1 MAEEDTSH
9 DYPDTVD
16 MPAPSFWPMVLAFG
30 VTLLLAGI
38 VTHYV
43 VTLVGFVL
51 SVRAAVGWW
60 RDVIPHELHDEVP
73 IRHPADW
80 AVPVRTTGRSVTS
93 LRVGASHHRM
103 RIPEKVHP
111 YKAGLWGGIAGGIA
125 MAILA
130 CLYGQIARGSIWYPV
145 NLLAATVLPSI
156 SHAGEATLNRFEIG
170 AFGIAVL
177 VHAITSILVGVLYAV
192 TLPMF
197 PRRAP
202 LWAGFIV
209 PLFWT
214 ALIASTLALTN
225 PTLNE
230 HINWIWFVACQ
241 IAFGLV
247 AGFVAAKTQRIDTMQ
262 NLPFIERAAID
273 SQWSEKRE
281 DRERQ

>member
-1 MAEEDTSH
+1 MARCNSARTARGSACTASGRLGRADS
-9 DYPDTVD
+9 DDGTVRRRLCES
-16 MPAPSFWPMVLAFG
+16 AP
-30 VTLLLAGI
+30 
-38 VTHYV
+38 
-43 VTLVGFVL
+43 
-51 SVRAAVGWW
+51 
-60 RDVIPHELHDEVP
+60 
-73 IRHPADW
+73 
-80 AVPVRTTGRSVTS
+80 RTTVC
-93 LRVGASHHRM
+93 

-130 CLYGQIARGSIWYPV
+130 CIYGQIAHGSIWYPV

-156 SHAGEATLNRFEIG
+156 SHVNDAALNRFDLS

-177 VHAITSILVGVLYAV
+177 VHAITSILVGVLYAM

-214 ALIASTLALTN
+214 GLIASTLALTN

-230 HINWIWFVACQ
+230 HINWLWFVICQ

-247 AGFVAAKTQRIDTMQ
+247 AGFVAAKTQSIDTMQ
-262 NLPFIERAAID
+262 NLPFIERAAIE
-273 SQWSEKRE
+273 SQWRG
-281 DRERQ
+281 RARGERTAMKSLPHFR